1 MDSGDEDKDD
11 DVLAT
16 VLICL
21 ASGAHLTHQHFA
33 VLATANRAFR
43 KAVARAKPFVTN
55 VTLRLN
61 QTQDLPYVIDA
72 IATCKVIDARYS
84 GLGAGGMRVLAKA
97 ATSQEAFE
105 HLTSL
110 NISTNVI
117 GDDGLR
123 AIANAVQAGAF
134 RNLSKLTMR
143 ENQISADGGRAIAQV
158 ARWERL
164 TELDVAENNLG
175 DEGARV
181 FAKAAKA
188 GAFPKLRYMNL
199 SSNNVTS
206 RGVKALAD
214 ESKRGAFAL
223 DY

>member
-1 MDSGDEDKDD
+1 M
-11 DVLAT
+11 
-16 VLICL
+16 
-21 ASGAHLTHQHFA
+21 
-33 VLATANRAFR
+33 
-43 KAVARAKPFVTN
+43 
-55 VTLRLN
+55 
-61 QTQDLPYVIDA
+61 
-72 IATCKVIDARYS
+72 
-84 GLGAGGMRVLAKA
+84 
-97 ATSQEAFE
+97 
-105 HLTSL
+105 
-110 NISTNVI
+110 
-117 GDDGLR
+117 
-123 AIANAVQAGAF
+123 
-134 RNLSKLTMR
+134 
-143 ENQISADGGRAIAQV
+143 

-206 RGVKALAD
+206 SGVKALAD